1 MIRNVY
7 TNKQLSKVQK
17 YNKFLIL
24 RTYNALVIIALY
36 VFISFNAIKI
46 VADSPFMGL
55 LYLLGL
61 SFVIY
66 YIVVLHNRAFYG
78 LYTPIKNYQEHIMV
92 VLGNNKSKHG
102 LMSMINTIFLTALVF
117 FVVTTN
123 IYVVIGFAAIT
134 LLLHMVLVDTNDLGK
149 IGRAAKKL
157 DMDVEDYRLFDNGIF
172 ENLTAEQVFYV
183 YSKREELVAFIAL
196 DKQLTA
202 EKLQAKIDK
211 EEYALVT
218 MMTRQME
225 KLGK

>member
-7 TNKQLSKVQK
+7 TNKQLNKIQK

-36 VFISFNAIKI
+36 VFISFNAINI
-46 VADSPFMGL
+46 VAERPFIGL
-55 LYLLGL
+55 IYLLAL

-78 LYTPIKNYQEHIMV
+78 LYTPIKTYQEHIMI

-102 LMSMINTIFLTALVF
+102 LMSLFNTIFLTALVY
-117 FVVTTN
+117 FVVTKN
-123 IYVVIGFAAIT
+123 IYVVLGFAVIT

-149 IGRAAKKL
+149 IGRVAKKL
-157 DMDVEDYRLFDNGIF
+157 AVDVEEYRLFDNDIF

-218 MMTRQME
+218 MMTKQME